1 MNIGLDMMGGDFA
14 PQEAVKGAM
23 QYLQE
28 ENTEAT
34 LFLIGNNNQIET
46 LLIPYPVAVGRIN
59 VVHAE
64 QVIDMHEHPT
74 KA

>member
-14 PQEAVKGAM
+14 PQEAVRGAM

-34 LFLIGNNNQIET
+34 LYLIGNNNQIET
-46 LLIPYPVAVGRIN
+46 LLIPYS
-59 VVHAE
+59 
-64 QVIDMHEHPT
+64 T
-74 KA
+74 WYY